1 MMEPTVA
8 KHRPAP
14 LRLRELVFPK
24 ISVAA
29 VVPEGAADNS
39 PRSLDLETVE
49 IAFKYRLDHEAKV
62 VPVGMRICSLPLPD
76 GSTNKDR
83 FYEVDVE
90 AFAIFELVGAERQ
103 DEIVEYLRK
112 VAAASALLGA
122 IREQIS
128 MTTARG
134 PWGVLTIPLISMD
147 AIVGRP
153 PVRTPPPTKV
163 EGKKAAVSAAPKLS
177 RKKTNEA

>member
-1 MMEPTVA
+1 MIEPSAA

-14 LRLRELVFPK
+14 LRLRALVFPK
-24 ISVAA
+24 MSVGA
-29 VVPEGAADNS
+29 VVQEGAAD
-39 PRSLDLETVE
+39 PTPPSLDLETVQN
-49 IAFKYRLDHEAKV
+49 AFKYRLDHEAKV

-76 GSTNKDR
+76 GATNKDR

-128 MTTARG
+128 MSTARG

-153 PVRTPPPTKV
+153 PARTPPPTKV

-177 RKKTNEA
+177 RKHTNKA